1 MEQLPKIKTILSC
14 AGIPIFGCCP
24 FEPLRPQ
31 ILECRAKERLPAD
44 AKSIF
49 VALFPYAMEEAAYQ
63 GGNLSRYAAVG
74 DYHEIVPQ
82 YLKRA
87 VSALEQAFPEE
98 AFVPFT
104 DNSPIPEVRAA
115 ALAGL
120 GRIGQ
125 NGLLIHERYGS
136 WVFIGEIV
144 TTKFERGMVPTGE
157 QICEKQLFNLADRI
171 EKVKVNE
178 EEIAKYLP
186 NISRKLGWLT
196 EQDLIKRIV
205 SLEFNRLIDYYR
217 DTPDLDIPDENTRKP
232 KEGNFA
238 KEGRN
243 GRKKD
248 IRTAEA
254 GFERI
259 YINLGKAHGFFPPN
273 LIEMVNSLV
282 PGRVNIG
289 RIDLLSSYSL
299 FDVEKSSAQKV
310 VGALKG
316 NEFYG
321 HRIYAELAT
330 DKDYS
335 APKGKR
341 KGKEEGGRRTNEK
354 RYGNSRRDH
363 SESRSRRD
371 RSSSKTKRSSYSS
384 KKRK

>member
-125 NGLLIHERYGS
+125 NGR
-136 WVFIGEIV
+136 
-144 TTKFERGMVPTGE
+144 
-157 QICEKQLFNLADRI
+157 FN
-171 EKVKVNE
+171 
-178 EEIAKYLP
+178 P
-186 NISRKLGWLT
+186 
-196 EQDLIKRIV
+196 
-205 SLEFNRLIDYYR
+205 
-217 DTPDLDIPDENTRKP
+217 
-232 KEGNFA
+232 
-238 KEGRN
+238 
-243 GRKKD
+243 
-248 IRTAEA
+248 
-254 GFERI
+254 
-259 YINLGKAHGFFPPN
+259 
-273 LIEMVNSLV
+273 
-282 PGRVNIG
+282 
-289 RIDLLSSYSL
+289 
-299 FDVEKSSAQKV
+299 
-310 VGALKG
+310 
-316 NEFYG
+316 
-321 HRIYAELAT
+321 
-330 DKDYS
+330 
-335 APKGKR
+335 
-341 KGKEEGGRRTNEK
+341 
-354 RYGNSRRDH
+354 
-363 SESRSRRD
+363 
-371 RSSSKTKRSSYSS
+371 
-384 KKRK
+384 

>member
-104 DNSPIPEVRAA
+104 DNFPNSGVRAA

-144 TTKFERGMVPTGE
+144 NNAANRRPAASNPPLHWLWEV
-157 QICEKQLFNLADRI
+157 
-171 EKVKVNE
+171 
-178 EEIAKYLP
+178 YL
-186 NISRKLGWLT
+186 
-196 EQDLIKRIV
+196 
-205 SLEFNRLIDYYR
+205 RLPHR
-217 DTPDLDIPDENTRKP
+217 
-232 KEGNFA
+232 
-238 KEGRN
+238 
-243 GRKKD
+243 
-248 IRTAEA
+248 
-254 GFERI
+254 
-259 YINLGKAHGFFPPN
+259 
-273 LIEMVNSLV
+273 
-282 PGRVNIG
+282 
-289 RIDLLSSYSL
+289 RIDRQGAGSIQMHVRSDATKRLS
-299 FDVEKSSAQKV
+299 Q
-310 VGALKG
+310 
-316 NEFYG
+316 
-321 HRIYAELAT
+321 
-330 DKDYS
+330 
-335 APKGKR
+335 
-341 KGKEEGGRRTNEK
+341 RT
-354 RYGNSRRDH
+354 G
-363 SESRSRRD
+363 SRSDPPLRLCMGL
-371 RSSSKTKRSSYSS
+371 
-384 KKRK
+384 

>member
-144 TTKFERGMVPTGE
+144 TTLPIDAPPHQIRPCIGCGRCISACPTGALTGKGLDRSKCMSALTQRKGSLSE
-157 QICEKQLFNLADRI
+157 QEAALIRRSGGAWGCDICQTTCPMNAQAAIR
-171 EKVKVNE
+171 
-178 EEIAKYLP
+178 P
-186 NISRKLGWLT
+186 LT
-196 EQDLIKRIV
+196 EFAHTFHASAV
-205 SLEFNRLIDYYR
+205 ENGPLEGMAYAWRG
-217 DTPDLDIPDENTRKP
+217 RKVIERNLKLLSAP
-232 KEGNFA
+232 L
-238 KEGRN
+238 N
-243 GRKKD
+243 GR
-248 IRTAEA
+248 
-254 GFERI
+254 
-259 YINLGKAHGFFPPN
+259 
-273 LIEMVNSLV
+273 S
-282 PGRVNIG
+282 
-289 RIDLLSSYSL
+289 
-299 FDVEKSSAQKV
+299 Q
-310 VGALKG
+310 
-316 NEFYG
+316 
-321 HRIYAELAT
+321 
-330 DKDYS
+330 
-335 APKGKR
+335 
-341 KGKEEGGRRTNEK
+341 
-354 RYGNSRRDH
+354 
-363 SESRSRRD
+363 SESLAESGDPR
-371 RSSSKTKRSSYSS
+371 
-384 KKRK
+384 

>member
-144 TTKFERGMVPTGE
+144 TTLPIDAPPH
-157 QICEKQLFNLADRI
+157 QIRPCIGCGR
-171 EKVKVNE
+171 
-178 EEIAKYLP
+178 YL
-186 NISRKLGWLT
+186 
-196 EQDLIKRIV
+196 
-205 SLEFNRLIDYYR
+205 RLPHR
-217 DTPDLDIPDENTRKP
+217 
-232 KEGNFA
+232 
-238 KEGRN
+238 
-243 GRKKD
+243 
-248 IRTAEA
+248 
-254 GFERI
+254 
-259 YINLGKAHGFFPPN
+259 
-273 LIEMVNSLV
+273 
-282 PGRVNIG
+282 
-289 RIDLLSSYSL
+289 RIDRQGAGSIQMHVRSDATKRLS
-299 FDVEKSSAQKV
+299 Q
-310 VGALKG
+310 
-316 NEFYG
+316 
-321 HRIYAELAT
+321 
-330 DKDYS
+330 
-335 APKGKR
+335 
-341 KGKEEGGRRTNEK
+341 RT
-354 RYGNSRRDH
+354 G
-363 SESRSRRD
+363 SRSDPPLRLCMGL
-371 RSSSKTKRSSYSS
+371 
-384 KKRK
+384 

>member
-144 TTKFERGMVPTGE
+144 TTLPIDAR
-157 QICEKQLFNLADRI
+157 RI
-171 EKVKVNE
+171 KSALHWLWEV
-178 EEIAKYLP
+178 YL
-186 NISRKLGWLT
+186 
-196 EQDLIKRIV
+196 
-205 SLEFNRLIDYYR
+205 RLPHR
-217 DTPDLDIPDENTRKP
+217 
-232 KEGNFA
+232 
-238 KEGRN
+238 
-243 GRKKD
+243 
-248 IRTAEA
+248 
-254 GFERI
+254 
-259 YINLGKAHGFFPPN
+259 
-273 LIEMVNSLV
+273 
-282 PGRVNIG
+282 
-289 RIDLLSSYSL
+289 RIDRQGAGSIQMHVRSDATKRLS
-299 FDVEKSSAQKV
+299 Q
-310 VGALKG
+310 
-316 NEFYG
+316 
-321 HRIYAELAT
+321 
-330 DKDYS
+330 
-335 APKGKR
+335 
-341 KGKEEGGRRTNEK
+341 RT
-354 RYGNSRRDH
+354 G
-363 SESRSRRD
+363 SRSDPPLRLCMGL
-371 RSSSKTKRSSYSS
+371 
-384 KKRK
+384 

>member
-144 TTKFERGMVPTGE
+144 TTLPIDAPPHQIRPCIGCGRCISACPTG
-157 QICEKQLFNLADRI
+157 A
-171 EKVKVNE
+171 
-178 EEIAKYLP
+178 
-186 NISRKLGWLT
+186 LT
-196 EQDLIKRIV
+196 
-205 SLEFNRLIDYYR
+205 
-217 DTPDLDIPDENTRKP
+217 
-232 KEGNFA
+232 
-238 KEGRN
+238 
-243 GRKKD
+243 
-248 IRTAEA
+248 
-254 GFERI
+254 
-259 YINLGKAHGFFPPN
+259 GKG
-273 LIEMVNSLV
+273 L
-282 PGRVNIG
+282 
-289 RIDLLSSYSL
+289 
-299 FDVEKSSAQKV
+299 
-310 VGALKG
+310 
-316 NEFYG
+316 
-321 HRIYAELAT
+321 
-330 DKDYS
+330 
-335 APKGKR
+335 
-341 KGKEEGGRRTNEK
+341 
-354 RYGNSRRDH
+354 
-363 SESRSRRD
+363 D
-371 RSSSKTKRSSYSS
+371 RS
-384 KKRK
+384 